1 MNLANKN
8 TRPAWKFMH
17 KGKHYSLEG
26 HIHLDNLY
34 LLFAPSMPVGTD
46 LKIMIAVVHSFI
58 KIDIQTYTAQSFAF
72 IIFDCDYTFIS
83 CIKI

>member
-1 MNLANKN
+1 
-8 TRPAWKFMH
+8 MH
-17 KGKHYSLEG
+17 KEKHYSLEG

-34 LLFAPSMPVGTD
+34 LLFAD
-46 LKIMIAVVHSFI
+46 LKVMIAVAHSFI

-83 CIKI
+83 CIKIWKTSSSVCPNIDL

>member
-34 LLFAPSMPVGTD
+34 LLFAD
-46 LKIMIAVVHSFI
+46 LKVMIAVAHSFI

-72 IIFDCDYTFIS
+72 YHF
-83 CIKI
+83 

>member
-34 LLFAPSMPVGTD
+34 LLFAD
-46 LKIMIAVVHSFI
+46 LKVMIAVPHSFI
-58 KIDIQTYTAQSFAF
+58 KIDIQTYNAQSFAF

>member
-34 LLFAPSMPVGTD
+34 LLFAD
-46 LKIMIAVVHSFI
+46 LKVMIAVAHSFI